1 VMGLRDLARARRRT
15 SVDYNEKLN
24 HGVTSCYTMVYQ
36 VCRMG

>member
-1 VMGLRDLARARRRT
+1 MGNHGDTAELRCT